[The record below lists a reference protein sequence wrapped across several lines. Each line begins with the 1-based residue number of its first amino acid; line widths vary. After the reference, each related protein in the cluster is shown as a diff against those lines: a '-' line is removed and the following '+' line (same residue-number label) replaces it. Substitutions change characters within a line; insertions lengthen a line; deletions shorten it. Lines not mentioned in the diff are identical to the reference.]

1 MMDSCLKSIIEEICS
16 NCTLKKIAE
25 TVVPVI
31 EDVVFK
37 TYIWYLSSTH
47 DGYMASIYA
56 IYLIFTENI
65 IFDAASLIL
74 CISSREPR
82 WFESFTILSSAF
94 MMHMIVKRCF
104 TESPRPVKSRF
115 EIKFSIYEKVR
126 RNVQEKLMKLVS
138 DIGISSSYDVFTVPI
153 SAIFLIML
161 FYLCI
166 PDDDADLFQHVIDV
180 LKYVLNEDTFK
191 IVSEYGNTTP
201 ELTT

>member
-1 MMDSCLKSIIEEICS
+1 MDSCLKSIIEEICTK
-16 NCTLKKIAE
+16 CTIKNIVE

-37 TYIWYLSSTH
+37 TYVWYLSSTH
-47 DGYMASIYA
+47 DGYVASVYT

-104 TESPRPVKSRF
+104 TETSRPVRDRF
-115 EIKFSIYEKVR
+115 EVKFSIYEKVR
-126 RNVQEKLMKLVS
+126 QNVQSKLSKLMAGLG
-138 DIGISSSYDVFTVPI
+138 DASSSDVFIVPI

-161 FYLCI
+161 FYLCSSDHED
-166 PDDDADLFQHVIDV
+166 PFQHVIDV

-201 ELTT
+201 ELTM

>member
-1 MMDSCLKSIIEEICS
+1 MMDSCLKSIIEEVCS
-16 NCTLKKIAE
+16 KCPLKNIAE
-25 TVVPVI
+25 SVVPVI

-47 DGYMASIYA
+47 DGYVASIYT

-104 TESPRPVKSRF
+104 TEAPRPIKNRF
-115 EIKFSIYEKVR
+115 EVKFSIYEKVKQ
-126 RNVQEKLMKLVS
+126 NVQSKLMKLVA
-138 DIGISSSYDVFTVPI
+138 DVGDSSSFDVFIVPI
-153 SAIFLIML
+153 STIFLIML
-161 FYLCI
+161 FYLCSNDV
-166 PDDDADLFQHVIDV
+166 DDPFQHVIDV
-180 LKYVLNEDTFK
+180 LRYVLNEDTFK